1 MLEWETHS
9 IFLVGI
15 LCPDISGQVFTN
27 ERFSACGENGETRKI
42 IWLFEMR
49 SGLNIFCRSLRT
61 SKLLFSSNHS
71 SNTIVHV
78 LHKSNFRSS
87 ESTSVRDIINVVVGL
102 GVFSMGS
109 TDLDVVLVCNCL
121 EFVLLLTEVGQ
132 VNVDRSSEGCSKISW
147 ARGNVAEAFIMSE
160 LGDLLDVCGG
170 YGESGENG
178 TNISSRLHRDDS
190 ELIFLIYPDQESL
203 VVVVED
209 STTFRPVSVQTA
221 GLKESVSLLEK
232 EVIIDQLFTIS
243 V

>member
-1 MLEWETHS
+1 MFSLGNSSCE
-9 IFLVGI
+9 L
-15 LCPDISGQVFTN
+15 LLSG
-27 ERFSACGENGETRKI
+27 
-42 IWLFEMR
+42 
-49 SGLNIFCRSLRT
+49 
-61 SKLLFSSNHS
+61 NHS
-71 SNTIVHV
+71 LNSVVHV
-78 LHKSNFRSS
+78 LHESNFRSS
-87 ESTSVRDIINVVVGL
+87 ESTSVGDVIDVVVSL

-109 TDLDVVLVCNCL
+109 TDLDVVLVCNRL

-132 VNVDRSSEGCSKISW
+132 VNVDRSSEGCSKISG
-147 ARGNVAEAFIMSE
+147 ARGNVAEAFIMSK

-209 STTFRPVSVQTA
+209 STTLRPVSVQTA
-221 GLKESVSLLEK
+221 SLKESVSFLEQ
-232 EVIIDQLFTIS
+232 EVIIDQLFTVS